1 MMMFPIIYRVQLFF
15 SREKPAAAAA
25 AGISTCSGETENDT
39 FRVTGKFY
47 GNEKK
52 KLFTVERISRIVRL
66 EL

>member
-52 KLFTVERISRIVRL
+52 NCSQLKEFR
-66 EL
+66 ELYD